1 MSMISLFAKTSLTR
15 WVRFQ
20 SASKALGAVTDIQRD
35 IGRKVAFRQME
46 EEKKY
51 NQDENFRSDSPHS
64 RKLHIKDE
72 VKKAWEHEKK
82 GTNDMNDGTIASNR
96 NTTSNTKFRD
106 IKDMKTTSSSS
117 SSPRRESSGFPGK
130 PAVRDTKRRMSTSK
144 KQDAKDSEK
153 TVAASTAQDKSSTIS
168 HSKKDAKTSS
178 AHQSGVASDPKKTA
192 TEGAQKTRDTPKSA
206 ANTSRDAA
214 TRAAHEAGVKTKWEQ
229 GSQGSYKYNKK

>member
-1 MSMISLFAKTSLTR
+1 MSMISLFAKTQLTR

-20 SASKALGAVTDIQRD
+20 SASKTLGAVTEIQRD

-64 RKLHIKDE
+64 RKLHIKDDM
-72 VKKAWEHEKK
+72 KKAWEHEKK

-106 IKDMKTTSSSS
+106 IKDMKATSS
-117 SSPRRESSGFPGK
+117 SSPRRESSSFPGK

-144 KQDAKDSEK
+144 KQDAKDVEK
-153 TVAASTAQDKSSTIS
+153 TVAASPAQDKSFTIS

-178 AHQSGVASDPKKTA
+178 AHQSGVAADPKKRA
-192 TEGAQKTRDTPKSA
+192 TEGAQKTKDTPKSA

-229 GSQGSYKYNKK
+229 SSQGSYKYNKK